1 VIEDNEVTG
10 NTNGIIIAAGA
21 EGNVIRRNTVVANPP
36 VQISLT
42 FPTANGVDIRN
53 GATTGTNTIDDNLC
67 LTAVNAACPDV
78 DKRGNGK
85 GNGKGNGRNEKK
97 DK

>member
-36 VQISLT
+36 LQVSVS

-53 GATTGTNTIDDNLC
+53 GATTGTNTIDDNVC

-85 GNGKGNGRNEKK
+85 NEKK